1 MTSRFRKRCW
11 ILALAAAIPAAAGSP
26 DPVEPLLRAWLA
38 ASTNRASFR
47 SDLTQTRHLK
57 TLTHPLTSTGR
68 VWFQAPSQFRWELG
82 DPPQSIALRSG
93 DSMMVLSP
101 RLRRAEVYTLGSSA
115 SGPAKDL
122 MGLLDAAFP
131 RSLEELRAQFD
142 VEGVTTNRDR
152 LELIL
157 HPRSPMAR
165 KLMPALTIG
174 LDAATQELR
183 STELSMADGSRLRN
197 EFHGFLT
204 NAPVSAE
211 LFQTNLDSSWTIT
224 RNDPRP

>member
-1 MTSRFRKRCW
+1 MTSRFRMGCW
-11 ILALAAAIPAAAGSP
+11 ILALAAALPAAAGAP
-26 DPVEPLLRAWLA
+26 DSVEPLLRAWLA

-57 TLTHPLTSTGR
+57 TFTHPLTATGR
-68 VWFQAPSQFRWELG
+68 VWFQAPNQFRWELG
-82 DPPQSIALRSG
+82 DPPQSIALRS
-93 DSMMVLSP
+93 DDRMMVLSP
-101 RLRRAEVYTLGSSA
+101 RLRRAEVYALGGSA

-131 RSLEELRAQFD
+131 RSLEELQAQFE

-152 LELIL
+152 LELTL

-174 LDAATQELR
+174 LDAATHELR

-204 NAPVSAE
+204 NAPVSPD
-211 LFQTNLDSSWTIT
+211 LFRTNLDSSWTIT
-224 RNDPRP
+224 RNDPLP